1 MCIYYYLNSNNDAS
15 IPAKNTFK
23 LDMFLGDKFTQNEKV
38 VIIYSP

>member
-1 MCIYYYLNSNNDAS
+1 MMPLYQL
-15 IPAKNTFK
+15 KTTFK